1 MVVLRLLQKNQKV
14 IMFGTVQN
22 ELFWLFS
29 WSISTNMYVLMD
41 DIHLD
46 SVEI

>member
-1 MVVLRLLQKNQKV
+1 MVVLRLLQKKQV

-29 WSISTNMYVLMD
+29 WSISTNMYLLVD